1 MYRYV
6 NQTRKTQK
14 ASSVCRR
21 CPQSVITHNKCTS
34 PIVDSQF
41 SKVGKLANSDTVLN
55 SFLSETFS
63 ISVEPRG
70 TEGQL
75 SFNICSERVER
86 VARAGIRSL
95 SRRAG
100 ETLFVRSV
108 VAKLLVSRDRVISDC
123 RFSRKGPLTG

>member
-1 MYRYV
+1 M
-6 NQTRKTQK
+6 
-14 ASSVCRR
+14 
-21 CPQSVITHNKCTS
+21 
-34 PIVDSQF
+34 VDSQF

-63 ISVEPRG
+63 ISVESRG

-86 VARAGIRSL
+86 IARVGIRSL